1 MKRKYK
7 SGDQVFVIA
16 GNDKGKSGKVL
27 GFQGVERIIVE
38 GVNIRKKHIKKSQ
51 QNPKGQIIDI
61 ERSIHVSNVKLAKG
75 ETSGKTVKAPKAKA
89 EKVSKVEKA
98 PKAEKVAVEKTTAK
112 APKASANKASAKAEK
127 SPKSEEAEKKSAPKK
142 RAVKKEK
149 E

>member
-7 SGDQVFVIA
+7 SGDLVFVIA

-27 GFQGVERIIVE
+27 GFQGVERIIIE
-38 GVNIRKKHIKKSQ
+38 GVNVRKKHIKKSQ

-75 ETSGKTVKAPKAKA
+75 ETSGKSVKAPKAKA
-89 EKVSKVEKA
+89 EKA
-98 PKAEKVAVEKTTAK
+98 PKAEKVAVEKVTAK
-112 APKASANKASAKAEK
+112 APKASVKAEK
-127 SPKSEEAEKKSAPKK
+127 PAKSDDAEKKSAPKK